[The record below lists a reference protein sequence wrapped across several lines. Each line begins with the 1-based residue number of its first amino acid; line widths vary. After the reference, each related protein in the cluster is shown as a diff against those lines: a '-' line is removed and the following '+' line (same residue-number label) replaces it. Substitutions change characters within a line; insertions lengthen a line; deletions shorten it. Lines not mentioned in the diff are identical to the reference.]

1 MKSVSSFVAKKHHL
15 QLLLAFSTLVIVS
28 CSSADESKSDLPI
41 QESAAPMPATDVVAT
56 DDTQAPTAEVDI
68 ASAGQKYLEIV
79 NPVNCAARQALAIE
93 EANSLG
99 DGTID
104 ASALG
109 DIQTAA
115 GLVASTKQTAFRQM
129 LDYTWPSNVQNE
141 IDTLAA
147 DWARQ
152 AGWYQQLADAYD
164 LGAFNSILTDLKA
177 QPQGDGNPALI
188 RGLLEIGTAA
198 ETDQC

>member
-1 MKSVSSFVAKKHHL
+1 MKSVSSFVAKKHHI

-28 CSSADESKSDLPI
+28 CSSADESKSSLPI
-41 QESAAPMPATDVVAT
+41 QDSSAPMPATDVVAT
-56 DDTQAPTAEVDI
+56 DNTQAPTAEVDV

-79 NPVNCAARQALAIE
+79 NPVNCAIRSELAIE

-129 LDYTWPSNVQNE
+129 LDYTWPSNVQSE

-164 LGAFNSILTDLKA
+164 LGAFNSILTDIKA

-188 RGLLEIGTAA
+188 RGLLEIGAAA

>member
-28 CSSADESKSDLPI
+28 CSSADESKSSLPI
-41 QESAAPMPATDVVAT
+41 QDSAAPMPATDVVVT
-56 DDTQAPTAEVDI
+56 DNTQAPTAEVDI
-68 ASAGQKYLEIV
+68 ATAGQKYLEIV
-79 NPVNCAARQALAIE
+79 NPVNCANREARAIE

-99 DGTID
+99 DGSFD
-104 ASALG
+104 PSVLG
-109 DIQTAA
+109 EMQAA
-115 GLVASTKQTAFRQM
+115 YSLMASTKQTAFRQM
-129 LDYTWPSNVQNE
+129 LDYTWPSNVQGE
-141 IDTLAA
+141 METLAS

-152 AGWYQQLADAYD
+152 AGWFQQLADAYD
-164 LGAFNSILTDLKA
+164 LGAFNSIAADIKA

-188 RGLLEIGTAA
+188 RGLLGVGTAA

>member
-68 ASAGQKYLEIV
+68 VSAGQKYLEIV
-79 NPVNCAARQALAIE
+79 NPVNCAVKAELAIE
-93 EANSLG
+93 EANNLG
-99 DGTID
+99 NMTVDPSVLGEMQ
-104 ASALG
+104 SAWG
-109 DIQTAA
+109 V
-115 GLVASTKQTAFRQM
+115 VASTKQTAFRQM
-129 LDYTWPSNVQNE
+129 LDYTWPSNVQSE
-141 IDTLAA
+141 IEILAA
-147 DWARQ
+147 DWAKQ
-152 AGWYQQLADAYD
+152 ASYYQGFADAFD
-164 LGAFNSILTDLKA
+164 LATFNYKVAAYLELPPG
-177 QPQGDGNPALI
+177 QGNPSLI
-188 RGLLEIGTAA
+188 RGLLGVGTSA

>member
-1 MKSVSSFVAKKHHL
+1 MKSVSSFVAKKHHI

-28 CSSADESKSDLPI
+28 CSSADESKSSLPV
-41 QESAAPMPATDVVAT
+41 QDSAAPAPVTEVVALENT
-56 DDTQAPTAEVDI
+56 EAPTAEVDM
-68 ASAGQKYLEIV
+68 ASAGQRYLEIV
-79 NPVNCAARQALAIE
+79 NPVNCAVRQGLALE

-109 DIQTAA
+109 ELQTSA

-141 IDTLAA
+141 VKTLAS

-152 AGWYQQLADAYD
+152 ASWYQQLADAYD
-164 LGAFNSILTDLKA
+164 LGAFNTILLDFKA
-177 QPQGDGNPALI
+177 QPQGEGNPALV
-188 RGLLEIGTAA
+188 RGLLGVGTAA